1 MTPKLFLWIT
11 KYPQLEQK
19 WRWKNNTYQSVEA
32 HLSTAFRP
40 VLIFWQ
46 ISPSIS
52 EDCITLKTWL
62 ITEDS
67 LRIRPM
73 MIHQSRH
80 PASMKICSKYLYGK
94 KLFLVLFPPTRDKIP
109 KRKQYR
115 NTVGCFFLSIMLGI
129 SHSKFQMQNTY
140 RSWTCDLCG
149 PLLASSRE
157 ICSSSD
163 WVRLRLEKFSST
175 MVQSP
180 STIELVSVRSVAEPM
195 LHSSPIK
202 NTQKHKGK
210 KTTHF
215 TKTQN
220 FLTTSYR
227 NW

>member
-1 MTPKLFLWIT
+1 MKT
-11 KYPQLEQK
+11 KVEK
-19 WRWKNNTYQSVEA
+19 TTYQSVEA
-32 HLSTAFRP
+32 HLSTAYRP

-46 ISPSIS
+46 ISLSIS
-52 EDCITLKTWL
+52 EDCIILKTWL

-73 MIHQSRH
+73 IIHQSRH
-80 PASMKICSKYLYGK
+80 PASMKICSKYLHGNNSLLISFCTLKTESQCNSVDSISFYWCCI
-94 KLFLVLFPPTRDKIP
+94 LVIFSFKCKDYI
-109 KRKQYR
+109 
-115 NTVGCFFLSIMLGI
+115 
-129 SHSKFQMQNTY
+129 TY

-163 WVRLRLEKFSST
+163 WVKLRLEKFSST

-202 NTQKHKGK
+202 NTQKHKEK
-210 KTTHF
+210 
-215 TKTQN
+215 
-220 FLTTSYR
+220 R
-227 NW
+227 NYLL